1 MGRVHTHLVEV
12 LLMSSLSLRPFSVK
26 VDTVLDKGFLRD
38 RSLLLPHGEGFHPP
52 GQLPPPPVQGAVPV
66 AHLPSL
72 MPLW

>member
-26 VDTVLDKGFLRD
+26 VDTILDKGFLRD

-52 GQLPPPPVQGAVPV
+52 GQLPPCARSCSCSSSTLTDASVVE
-66 AHLPSL
+66 
-72 MPLW
+72 